1 MATRLLDGDMCGRG
15 VATMLAFV
23 LSGSGCAAGSEGP
36 VAAAAAPSNASET
49 EGANGSVKS
58 VPAAVLEVA
67 LDDASRRT
75 AVARADIR
83 VISADAV
90 TWTDGSIGC
99 PQPGMMYTQALV
111 PGYRVVLQAGP
122 EQMFYHAGRDGR
134 PLYCPAAR
142 ATADRR
148 GRGSVIGQAG

>member
-1 MATRLLDGDMCGRG
+1 VATRLMDGDMCRRG

-23 LSGSGCAAGSEGP
+23 LSGSGCAGGPEGP
-36 VAAAAAPSNASET
+36 VAAAAAPSNGSET
-49 EGANGSVKS
+49 EGANGVKS
-58 VPAAVLEVA
+58 VPAAVLEIA
-67 LDDASRRT
+67 LDDAARRT

-142 ATADRR
+142 AQPPADVAV
-148 GRGSVIGQAG
+148 GR